1 MLHNTGMKS
10 IITSVEPSTPT
21 VLRWARLAQGWRPA
35 HGGGGG
41 KKWGAGH
48 WIQVEGCALVPMG
61 PGINGRVSNGW
72 AESWVRR

>member
-21 VLRWARLAQGWRPA
+21 VLRWARLAQGRGQA
-35 HGGGGG
+35 HGGGGEE
-41 KKWGAGH
+41 WGAGR
-48 WIQVEGCALVPMG
+48 WIQVEGCARVPMG
-61 PGINGRVSNGW
+61 PGINGRVSDGW